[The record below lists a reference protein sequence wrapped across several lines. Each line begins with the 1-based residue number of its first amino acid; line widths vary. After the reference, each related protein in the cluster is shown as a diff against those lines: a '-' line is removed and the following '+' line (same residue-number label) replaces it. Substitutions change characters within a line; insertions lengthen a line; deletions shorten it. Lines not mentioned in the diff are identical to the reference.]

1 MVKTRE
7 VHLVARPEGL
17 PKESDFALV
26 ETEVKDPIEGE
37 VLVENLYMS
46 LDPAMR
52 PRLTV
57 GYELDQA
64 MSGSA
69 LGRVI
74 ESRASDFALGDIV
87 SNRSGFTER
96 FVAPAR
102 TLRRV
107 EAVDGLPMT
116 VHMHALG
123 GTGFTAYG
131 GILRVAGL
139 RAEDRVFVST
149 AAGAVGSVAA
159 QIAKLRGCWVVGSTG
174 SEAKAAWLADEVG
187 LDAVV
192 NYREVPIRKGL
203 GQAAPD
209 GIDVYFD
216 NVGGDHLDAALA
228 CMREQGRIAVCGMIS
243 GYNEPG
249 ARTTVRNLANIIY
262 GRISLRGF
270 TVADFLDL
278 RADFER
284 DMTGWLR
291 SGQVKYQETILNG
304 IENAPRRSSGS
315 SRASMPGRCWSGWP
329 TESAPGRRHR
339 AKVQVPWSMTT

>member
-1 MVKTRE
+1 MPTSRE

-17 PKESDFALV
+17 PTAEDFAIV
-26 ETEVKDPIEGE
+26 ETEVGDPGDGE

-46 LDPAMR
+46 VDPAMR

-64 MSGSA
+64 MGGSA
-69 LGRVI
+69 IGRVVA
-74 ESRASDFALGDIV
+74 SRAPELEVGDVV
-87 SNRSGFTER
+87 SNRYGFKEYFVSGPR
-96 FVAPAR
+96 G
-102 TLRRV
+102 LRKLDEV
-107 EAVDGLPMT
+107 EGLPLT

-131 GILRVAGL
+131 GILRIA
-139 RAEDRVFVST
+139 AIAPEDKVFVST

-159 QIAKLRGCWVVGSTG
+159 QIAKLKGCWVVGSTG
-174 SEAKAAWLADEVG
+174 TDEKASWLRDEAG
-187 LDAVV
+187 LNAVV
-192 NYREVPIRKGL
+192 NYKETPIRKGL
-203 GQAAPD
+203 GAAAPD

-228 CMREQGRIAVCGMIS
+228 CLREQGRVAVCGMIS

-262 GRISLRGF
+262 GRISIRGF
-270 TVADFLDL
+270 TVADFAELHPQ
-278 RADFER
+278 FVV

-291 SGQVKYQETILNG
+291 DGQVRYQETVLEG
-304 IENAPRRSSGS
+304 IEQAPRALIGLFEGLNAGKMLVKLSD
-315 SRASMPGRCWSGWP
+315 
-329 TESAPGRRHR
+329 
-339 AKVQVPWSMTT
+339 

>member
-1 MVKTRE
+1 VPKSRE
-7 VHLVARPEGL
+7 VHLVARPQGL
-17 PKESDFALV
+17 PTAEDFAIV
-26 ETEVKDPIEGE
+26 ETAVDDPGDGE

-46 LDPAMR
+46 VDPAMR

-64 MSGSA
+64 MNGSA
-69 LGRVI
+69 IGRVVA
-74 ESRASDFALGDIV
+74 SRAPEFEVGDVV
-87 SNRSGFTER
+87 SNRYGFKEYFVSG
-96 FVAPAR
+96 AR
-102 TLRRV
+102 GLRKIDEV
-107 EAVDGLPMT
+107 EGLPLT

-131 GILRVAGL
+131 GILKIA
-139 RAEDRVFVST
+139 AITPDDKVFVST

-159 QIAKLRGCWVVGSTG
+159 QIAKLKGCWVVGSTG
-174 SEAKAAWLADEVG
+174 TEEKAAWLGDQAG

-192 NYREVPIRKGL
+192 NYKESPIRKGL
-203 GQAAPD
+203 GAAAPD

-228 CMREQGRIAVCGMIS
+228 CLREQGRVAVCGMIS

-262 GRISLRGF
+262 GRMSIRGF
-270 TVADFLDL
+270 TVADFVELHPQFV
-278 RADFER
+278 A

-291 SGQVKYQETILNG
+291 DGQIRYQETVLEG
-304 IENAPRRSSGS
+304 IEQAPRALIGLFEGLN
-315 SRASMPGRCWSGWP
+315 AGKMLVKL
-329 TESAPGRRHR
+329 AD
-339 AKVQVPWSMTT
+339 

>member
-1 MVKTRE
+1 
-7 VHLVARPEGL
+7 
-17 PKESDFALV
+17 
-26 ETEVKDPIEGE
+26 
-37 VLVENLYMS
+37 
-46 LDPAMR
+46 MR

-69 LGRVI
+69 IGRVV
-74 ESRASDFALGDIV
+74 ASKVPEFEVGDVV
-87 SNRSGFTER
+87 SNRDGFKEFFVSGPR
-96 FVAPAR
+96 G
-102 TLRRV
+102 LRKLEEV
-107 EAVDGLPMT
+107 EGLPLT

-131 GILRVAGL
+131 GILKIA
-139 RAEDRVFVST
+139 AITPDDKVFVST

-159 QIAKLRGCWVVGSTG
+159 QIAKLKGCWVVGSTG
-174 SEAKAAWLADEVG
+174 TEEKAAWLRDQAG

-192 NYREVPIRKGL
+192 NYKESPIRKGL
-203 GQAAPD
+203 GAAAPE

-228 CMREQGRIAVCGMIS
+228 CLREQGRVAVCGMIS

-262 GRISLRGF
+262 GRMSIRGF
-270 TVADFLDL
+270 TVADFVELHPQFV
-278 RADFER
+278 A

-291 SGQVKYQETILNG
+291 DGQIRYQETVLEG
-304 IENAPRRSSGS
+304 IEQAPRALIGLFEGLN
-315 SRASMPGRCWSGWP
+315 AGKMLVKL
-329 TESAPGRRHR
+329 AD
-339 AKVQVPWSMTT
+339 